1 MVEDK
6 TIHYAYLGTVFFI
19 HFAYVLVFFGVLYI
33 NPAYIADLSSA
44 VQIGVSLF
52 LIWRFHPFREWMNL
66 KEPRLTHFDRI
77 VIYSS
82 ATFLLVN
89 VALTATFTKYFIDR
103 VETGV
108 PGVQNVLQGYFL
120 GGGATGHTTPA
131 TTRFTQSLNNFPTM
145 SS

>member
-1 MVEDK
+1 MGEDK
-6 TIHYAYLGTVFFI
+6 TTSYLYLATVFFI
-19 HFAYVLVFFGVLYI
+19 HFAYVLIFFGVLYI
-33 NPAYIADLSSA
+33 NPKYIEDLSSA

-89 VALTATFTKYFIDR
+89 VALTATFTRYFINR

-108 PGVQNVLQGYFL
+108 PGVIQGYL
-120 GGGATGHTTPA
+120 SSGGATGPTTPT
-131 TTRFTQSLNNFPTM
+131 TTRFTQP
-145 SS
+145 

>member
-1 MVEDK
+1 MTEDK
-6 TIHYAYLGTVFFI
+6 TTSYLYLATVFFI
-19 HFAYVLVFFGVLYI
+19 HFAYVLIFFGILYI
-33 NPAYIADLSSA
+33 NPKYIEYLSSA

-103 VETGV
+103 VETDV
-108 PGVQNVLQGYFL
+108 PNVIQGYFS
-120 GGGATGHTTPA
+120 GVVATGPMTPA
-131 TTRFTQSLNNFPTM
+131 TTQITQP
-145 SS
+145 

>member
-1 MVEDK
+1 MVEEK
-6 TIHYAYLGTVFFI
+6 TIHYAYLGTVYII
-19 HFAYVLVFFGVLYI
+19 HIAYVLVFFGVLYI

-52 LIWRFHPFREWMNL
+52 LIWRFHPFREWMNM
-66 KEPRLTHFDRI
+66 KEPRLTHFDRV

-108 PGVQNVLQGYFL
+108 PNVLHGYL
-120 GGGATGHTTPA
+120 SGGGATTSTTHA
-131 TTRFTQSLNNFPTM
+131 TTRFTQSLNHFPTM

>member
-1 MVEDK
+1 MVEEK
-6 TIHYAYLGTVFFI
+6 TIHYAYLGTVYII
-19 HFAYVLVFFGVLYI
+19 HILYVLVFFGVLYI

-52 LIWRFHPFREWMNL
+52 LIWRFHPFREWMNM
-66 KEPRLTHFDRI
+66 KEPRLTHFDRV

-89 VALTATFTKYFIDR
+89 VALTATFTRYFIQR

-108 PGVQNVLQGYFL
+108 PMVPSVLQGYL
-120 GGGATGHTTPA
+120 SGGGATTP
-131 TTRFTQSLNNFPTM
+131 TGPTETRFAQSLNHFPTM